1 MFLIMNNIYKYM
13 YNEINDKKRI
23 RYELLHNTCKRIISS
38 YKKISYYM
46 LTVHQYVLRLIYIIS
61 IITI

>member
-1 MFLIMNNIYKYM
+1 M